1 MLQICPKLPN
11 QQFEEPPFEEAI
23 LTFLRDLGHS
33 GEIKKLNKIKL
44 ATKRCLIQTHRSHAS
59 IFGANE
65 GTGGKPGVPNV
76 PTYGSS
82 DEKISWKSSEEDDD
96 DDDDNDDDDDDADN
110 QDDNGQEDDGQDNE
124 SQDDDNEQTDLDND
138 GDDFVHPK
146 FSTHDQDERN
156 HEEDSFDPTV
166 QTPSHLESTNDEDSD
181 EEIQGVNVEGDE
193 LDEEETNEEDE
204 GYELYRDMTV
214 NQEGRDIEMTDAQQT
229 NFQTTQVIEDTHVII
244 TLVNPEGQH
253 QSYSMSAASFLTCI
267 TLVQIQGSKRR
278 RARKEPESTSAP
290 KEKTFKITSK
300 STEGSKSHHKSV
312 GESAQTEDAKDLE
325 KHAHQEFKIG
335 MEDPHES
342 FNELMDTPLD
352 FLAFVMNRLKV
363 DTLTLELLAGVESYQ
378 KKLNLTK
385 PDTYKSDLKRRDTY
399 TAYFNP
405 RGFIY
410 QNKDKKNRLMRID
423 ELQKFSDGT
432 LNDVWTAINDHIC
445 HRLSGDKV
453 IKIKQEL

>member
-33 GEIKKLNKIKL
+33 ASVKKKQARSDQAPKSPQGKRLKTLAKAAKPAKKKQPAKTLKKDQEKDKIGSKRDKNGE
-44 ATKRCLIQTHRSHAS
+44 H
-59 IFGANE
+59 
-65 GTGGKPGVPNV
+65 
-76 PTYGSS
+76 
-82 DEKISWKSSEEDDD
+82 
-96 DDDDNDDDDDDADN
+96 
-110 QDDNGQEDDGQDNE
+110 DNGQEDDGQDNE

-166 QTPSHLESTNDEDSD
+166 QTSSHVESTDDEDSD

-204 GYELYRDMTV
+204 GSTAELFYVSGFISNM
-214 NQEGRDIEMTDAQQT
+214 
-229 NFQTTQVIEDTHVII
+229 H
-244 TLVNPEGQH
+244 NPSPNTGID
-253 QSYSMSAASFLTCI
+253 FIFNLNT
-267 TLVQIQGSKRR
+267 
-278 RARKEPESTSAP
+278 ESTSLVDVP
-290 KEKTFKITSK
+290 VTTIVEPPLLVCNNSS
-300 STEGSKSHHKSV
+300 STTYSSHHTS
-312 GESAQTEDAKDLE
+312 
-325 KHAHQEFKIG
+325 

-342 FNELMDTPLD
+342 FNKLMDTPLD

-432 LNDVWTAINDHIC
+432 LNDVWTALNDHIC